1 MRAWVLQGGV
11 TELDQSESVW
21 LGEEQMH
28 EEGSTQAGGVGKE
41 SRKYRAMAGG
51 FLGCC
56 TARCCLCVKGAG
68 GPGPAGPALPSCVL
82 SPARSLEPLRKR
94 CPTCLPTCSVFR
106 DPVGA
111 GTSLRWGLK
120 WESLFQVWELL
131 AQPDPHAAL
140 QAWERPLAFIAE
152 CRGREMDLLS
162 LSCLNLNSFFTT
174 LEPPAARGCQFS

>member
-1 MRAWVLQGGV
+1 MLHSQVLSLCQRCRRPRPSGSCSAFLCSLSSSLPRALEK
-11 TELDQSESVW
+11 T
-21 LGEEQMH
+21 MPH
-28 EEGSTQAGGVGKE
+28 
-41 SRKYRAMAGG
+41 
-51 FLGCC
+51 
-56 TARCCLCVKGAG
+56 
-68 GPGPAGPALPSCVL
+68 LPSNLL
-82 SPARSLEPLRKR
+82 SFSGPR
-94 CPTCLPTCSVFR
+94 
-106 DPVGA
+106 GA

-131 AQPDPHAAL
+131 AQPDPHAIL